1 MSKKL
6 NCIAMMEK
14 ELQYV
19 LDAHKIKGKVVCSLK
34 GPRITRFCI
43 SLEKGVDVRKV
54 ERCSEE
60 IKDSLGVDNVRILAP
75 IPGED
80 FVGIEVPHGCGDIV
94 DFQNLFEKDHW
105 AKQMAIPLMLGE
117 GGSGKKAV
125 LDFAQAPH
133 ILMAGN
139 DPEEISMGLRVMVMS
154 LIRSFSPEYLHLVLF
169 HPQEGVFA
177 EYQKTRHLRIP
188 VIHDTKRLIEELRE
202 TTVELER
209 RYKILASAH
218 AKTLREYNDDRK
230 DQNSQ
235 KSSRL
240 PYKILFIGELE
251 SLRKD
256 KMWNATEM
264 DICRIAQK
272 GRAAG
277 IHLVVATQYPESSVI
292 TGLIK
297 ANLPTRIAFRVNGV
311 KESRLILDR
320 SGAENL
326 IGSGD
331 MLLMQYGEPILRTQC
346 ATLLKN

>member
-1 MSKKL
+1 MK
-6 NCIAMMEK
+6 K

-19 LDAHKIKGKVVCSLK
+19 LDAHKIKGKVVRSLN

-43 SLEKGVDVRKV
+43 SLGKSVDLRRL
-54 ERCSEE
+54 EQCSED
-60 IKDSLGVDNVRILAP
+60 IKEALGVDNVRILAP
-75 IPGED
+75 VPGED
-80 FVGIEVPHGCGDIV
+80 FVGIEISNGCGDIV

-117 GGSGKKAV
+117 GFPGKKAV
-125 LDFAQAPH
+125 FDFVQAPH

-139 DPEEISMGLRVMVMS
+139 DPEEISMGLRMMVMS
-154 LIRSFSPEYLHLVLF
+154 LIRSFSSEELHLVLF

-177 EYQKTRHLRIP
+177 GFQKTPHLRIP
-188 VIHDTKRLIEELRE
+188 VIHDTKWIIEELGE
-202 TTVELER
+202 TAVELER
-209 RYKILASAH
+209 RYKILASVH
-218 AKTLREYNDDRK
+218 AKTLRGYNDNEK
-230 DQNSQ
+230 SQ
-235 KSSRL
+235 HSQQSARL

-256 KMWNATEM
+256 KMWNEAEM
-264 DICRIAQK
+264 DICRIAQM

-277 IHLVVATQYPESSVI
+277 IHLVVATQHPESNVI

-331 MLLMQYGEPILRTQC
+331 MLLMQYGEAILRVQC
-346 ATLLKN
+346 ATLPKN